1 LYVVITQA
9 YLLIVL
15 VLRGVGVNLRMA
27 GSGIAPPR
35 LLVLSFALVCLA
47 GAGLLM
53 LPRATP
59 VGVDALT
66 PIDALFT
73 SVSATCV
80 TGLVVRD
87 TGLEF
92 DLFGQAVILVMIQLG
107 GLGIML
113 FGTVLALLSGRVL
126 GVRESVALGQAVGAE
141 TVGSLG
147 RVARFI
153 VAATLAAEAIGA
165 ALLYPVFATLPDAA
179 GQPLPPGQAV
189 WHSVF
194 HSVSAFC
201 NAGFSLYGR
210 SLMHGVREGWP
221 TAIRETYAVMG
232 VIAPLIVLGGLGFPV
247 LRDLG
252 RLVRKLVLHLLRRVG
267 KGRPRPTSLDPAGQA
282 SGVRLRLSLHS
293 RMVLVTSAV
302 LIVLGAAV
310 LLMVEPTGGE
320 LRVIGRVPHAAAGEL
335 PGGEGLG
342 TTWLTRVRAAVF
354 QSITARTAGF
364 NTIDMAELSAAGKLW
379 MCALMTIGGSPAST
393 AGGMKTMVVALLALT
408 AWSSLRGRPAV
419 EAFHRTVSH
428 DLVRKAVT
436 LAVLYLLLVLIVT
449 LLLCVEM
456 RGHDLVDLLFEACS
470 ACGTVGLSTGVTA
483 NLTFSSKIVIIAAM
497 FVGRLGTLTMLLAFS
512 RRMKPVEYAYPG
524 EDVVIG

>member
-1 LYVVITQA
+1 
-9 YLLIVL
+9 
-15 VLRGVGVNLRMA
+15 
-27 GSGIAPPR
+27 
-35 LLVLSFALVCLA
+35 
-47 GAGLLM
+47 
-53 LPRATP
+53 
-59 VGVDALT
+59 
-66 PIDALFT
+66 
-73 SVSATCV
+73 
-80 TGLVVRD
+80 
-87 TGLEF
+87 
-92 DLFGQAVILVMIQLG
+92 
-107 GLGIML
+107 
-113 FGTVLALLSGRVL
+113 
-126 GVRESVALGQAVGAE
+126 
-141 TVGSLG
+141 
-147 RVARFI
+147 
-153 VAATLAAEAIGA
+153 
-165 ALLYPVFATLPDAA
+165 
-179 GQPLPPGQAV
+179 
-189 WHSVF
+189 
-194 HSVSAFC
+194 
-201 NAGFSLYGR
+201 
-210 SLMHGVREGWP
+210 
-221 TAIRETYAVMG
+221 
-232 VIAPLIVLGGLGFPV
+232 
-247 LRDLG
+247 
-252 RLVRKLVLHLLRRVG
+252 
-267 KGRPRPTSLDPAGQA
+267 
-282 SGVRLRLSLHS
+282 
-293 RMVLVTSAV
+293 
-302 LIVLGAAV
+302 
-310 LLMVEPTGGE
+310 
-320 LRVIGRVPHAAAGEL
+320 VPQAAAGEL